1 MALLDTLTDGLGG
14 KIVVAVIFIIMLLA
28 LEHRRGVIAD
38 LEAECERLETSL
50 EAERKATARAND
62 ETRKLTARVAEL
74 RRKAVRKEDQLNETI
89 RKKAQSDPCLDSHV
103 DAAIIKQLRGTA
115 TGSGSTS
122 GAH

>member
-1 MALLDTLTDGLGG
+1 MSLLDTLTDDLGG
-14 KIVVAVIFIIMLLA
+14 KIFIAGIFIVMLLV
-28 LEHRRGVIAD
+28 LDHRRGVIAD

-103 DAAIIKQLRGTA
+103 DAAIIKQLRGTV

>member
-1 MALLDTLTDGLGG
+1 MSVLDTLTDDLGG
-14 KIVVAVIFIIMLLA
+14 KIVVAGIFIVMLLV
-28 LEHRRGVIAD
+28 LDHRRGVIAD
-38 LEAECERLETSL
+38 LEAECERLKTSL
-50 EAERKATARAND
+50 ETERQATARAND

-103 DAAIIKQLRGTA
+103 DAAIIKQLRGTT

>member
-1 MALLDTLTDGLGG
+1 MSVLDTLTDDLGG
-14 KIVVAVIFIIMLLA
+14 KIVVAVIFIIMLLV
-28 LEHRRGVIAD
+28 LDHRRGVIAD
-38 LEAECERLETSL
+38 LEAECKRLETSL

-103 DAAIIKQLRGTA
+103 DAAIIKQLRGTG

>member
-1 MALLDTLTDGLGG
+1 MSLLDTLTDELGG
-14 KIVVAVIFIIMLLA
+14 KIVCAVIFIAMQLV

-38 LEAECERLETSL
+38 LEAECKRLETSL

-62 ETRKLTARVAEL
+62 ETMKLTARVAEL
-74 RRKAVRKEDQLNETI
+74 RRKAVRKEDQLNDII

-103 DAAIIKQLRGTA
+103 DAAIIKQLRGTV

>member
-1 MALLDTLTDGLGG
+1 MTLLTDAFDCLGG
-14 KIVVAVIFIIMLLA
+14 KIVCAVIFIAMLLV

-103 DAAIIKQLRGTA
+103 DAAIIKQLRGTGTA
-115 TGSGSTS
+115 SGSTS

>member
-1 MALLDTLTDGLGG
+1 MAVLDTLTNDLGG
-14 KIVVAVIFIIMLLA
+14 KIVVAVIFIIMLLV
-28 LEHRRGVIAD
+28 LDHRRGVIAD

-50 EAERKATARAND
+50 EAERKATAWAND

-74 RRKAVRKEDQLNETI
+74 RRKAVRKEDQLNEII

-115 TGSGSTS
+115 ADSGSTS

>member
-1 MALLDTLTDGLGG
+1 MSVLDTLTDGLGG
-14 KIVVAVIFIIMLLA
+14 KIVCAVIFIAMLLL

-103 DAAIIKQLRGTA
+103 DDAILKQLRGTV

>member
-1 MALLDTLTDGLGG
+1 MSVLDTLTDDLGG
-14 KIVVAVIFIIMLLA
+14 KILVAGVFIVMLLV

-50 EAERKATARAND
+50 ETERQATARAND

-103 DAAIIKQLRGTA
+103 DAAILKQLRGTA